1 MSRTLVARLAVALVL
16 AWLASASSVALAQ
29 SDADGG
35 PEYRKLVEQA
45 LDEFQRGNWDEAG
58 ALFEQANRIHPNAR
72 TLRGMGFAAF
82 ESRRYVAAL
91 TSLRAALTSTVNP
104 LTPEQRDEVRAAI
117 TRAEHYVA
125 QLEITVVPDSAEVIV
140 NDAVVASVDGRRLQQ
155 LDPGEVQVRASAP
168 GYEPAART
176 LRLTS
181 GAQER
186 LELRLTPV
194 SESTTATPTAS
205 TAATSPASANTGS
218 GPHFGVWKWVV
229 LGAGGLALIGG
240 AVSHVQREV
249 SIGHYNDDDACG
261 DAHATATQKH
271 HCQGFKDDV
280 DSATTRMTIGYA
292 VGGVLAA
299 TAVVLFV
306 LEGDGSSEH
315 ATRSCAIGLA
325 SARCAFRF

>member
-1 MSRTLVARLAVALVL
+1 MKRRVAQLALACSLALSTGAVAV
-16 AWLASASSVALAQ
+16 AQ

-72 TLRGMGFAAF
+72 TQRGMGFAAF
-82 ESRRYVAAL
+82 EARRYVAAL
-91 TSLRAALTSTVNP
+91 TSLRAALSSTVNP

-117 TRAEHYVA
+117 TRSEHYVA
-125 QLEITVVPDSAEVIV
+125 QLEITVEPDSAEVIV
-140 NDAVVASVDGRRLQQ
+140 NDAVVASVAGRRVEQ
-155 LDPGEVQVRASAP
+155 LDPGEAQVRASAP
-168 GYEPAART
+168 GYEPASRT

-186 LELRLTPV
+186 LELRLTPI
-194 SESTTATPTAS
+194 SESATATPTADS
-205 TAATSPASANTGS
+205 AVTSPASASAGS
-218 GPHFGVWKWVV
+218 GPHFGVWKWLA

-249 SIGHYNDDDACG
+249 AIGHYNDDDACG
-261 DAHATATQKH
+261 DSHATATQKR

-306 LEGDGSSEH
+306 LEDDGPSEH
-315 ATRSCAIGLA
+315 AARSCAIGLG